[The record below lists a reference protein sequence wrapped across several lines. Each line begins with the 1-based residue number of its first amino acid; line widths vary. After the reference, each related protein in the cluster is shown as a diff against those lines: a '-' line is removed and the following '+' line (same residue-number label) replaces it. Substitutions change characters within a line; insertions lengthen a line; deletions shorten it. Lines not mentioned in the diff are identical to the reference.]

1 MIAKAVADLDS
12 RIFEGWANEAEGSI
26 VCVLTIVINHDG
38 LCGPRGH
45 DPPNP

>member
-1 MIAKAVADLDS
+1 MIAKAVADLENV
-12 RIFEGWANEAEGSI
+12 EGWANETEGSI